1 MAAKLP
7 IDAPKE
13 RVVKALEALGF
24 TMVRDGNHIAMIREN
39 VDGTTTPLT
48 MPNHRKIKSSTLRTM
63 LTQARIPRQEFL
75 KAYEKA

>member
-1 MAAKLP
+1 
-7 IDAPKE
+7 
-13 RVVKALEALGF
+13 
-24 TMVRDGNHIAMIREN
+24 MIREN

>member
-24 TMVRDGNHIAMIREN
+24 TMV
-39 VDGTTTPLT
+39 
-48 MPNHRKIKSSTLRTM
+48 
-63 LTQARIPRQEFL
+63 
-75 KAYEKA
+75 